1 MIIILILN
9 NVLLFAKAPK
19 FNDISLI
26 ATPMINSRLKLALTV
41 VIGCTALSL
50 PAIAN
55 DQSLDGQS
63 LDGQDSDQSVAAE
76 SMVDYSQH
84 IAQAEPTA
92 TPVAQ
97 SPAAPSGN
105 QFSNTTKL
113 QGQVIFGLTSGLS
126 GDISR
131 NAVLG
136 HRTRLEL
143 ITSLGNGTLTTRLQA
158 SGLGLSNNAPGATV
172 TTPEGTSSFA
182 DGATDSR
189 VGIGLLRYE
198 MPIGPN
204 TQMMVVA
211 NAAGEDEFT
220 DSINPLFDGDGA
232 FGAISRFGNRPS
244 IYYFATGAGAGV
256 RHKFSENL
264 EGSVVYLANSANN
277 PAPGS
282 GLTAGG
288 YGAIAQL
295 AYKSPNNPNTKVG
308 FTYVNAY
315 NANPG
320 TGSNNANPGG
330 ASNMFGIAASVGVS
344 SNLALGGWVGYN
356 KNNTAE
362 GDRDILN
369 WAVTAAFPD
378 LGAPGNLGGL
388 IVGQEP
394 RVTSASGTAVAD
406 PGSSLHLEGFYQFKV
421 SENVSI
427 TPGLI
432 YLTAPDHNSAN
443 AGALIG
449 VIRTTFTF

>member
-1 MIIILILN
+1 MTFRLTT
-9 NVLLFAKAPK
+9 
-19 FNDISLI
+19 I
-26 ATPMINSRLKLALTV
+26 AMLNSRFKLAVTV
-41 VIGCTALSL
+41 AIGCMALLL
-50 PAIAN
+50 PSIAN
-55 DQSLDGQS
+55 GQS
-63 LDGQDSDQSVAAE
+63 LDGQDPVPSVEAKNATE
-76 SMVDYSQH
+76 NTIDTPQH
-84 IAQAEPTA
+84 IAQAEPPA

-97 SPAAPSGN
+97 AAPTGN
-105 QFSNTTKL
+105 QFSTTTKL
-113 QGQVIFGLTSGLS
+113 QGQVIFGLTGGLS

-143 ITSLGNGTLTTRLQA
+143 ITGLGGGTLTTRLQA
-158 SGLGLSNNAPGATV
+158 SGLGLPNNATGATV

-182 DGATDSR
+182 DGTTSSS
-189 VGIGLLRYE
+189 VGLDLLKYE
-198 MPIGPN
+198 TPIGPN
-204 TQMMVVA
+204 TQLTVAA
-211 NAAGEDEFT
+211 NAAGADDFT
-220 DSINPLFDGDGA
+220 DSINPLLDGDGA
-232 FGAISRFGNRPS
+232 YGSVSRFGNRPS
-244 IYYFATGAGAGV
+244 IYYLVSGAGAGV

-264 EGSVVYLANSANN
+264 EGSVGYLANSANN
-277 PAPGS
+277 PAVGS

-295 AYKSPNNPNTKVG
+295 TYKSSSNSNTKVG
-308 FTYVNAY
+308 LTYVNAY
-315 NANPG
+315 NADPG
-320 TGSNNANPGG
+320 TGSDNANPGG
-330 ASNMFGIAASVGVS
+330 TNNMFGLAASVGVS

-356 KNNTAE
+356 RNSTTD

-406 PGSSLHLEGFYQFKV
+406 TGSSLHLEGFYQFKV

-449 VIRTTFTF
+449 TIRTTFTF